1 MASQGP
7 YAPSTVGGGAS
18 PDGAAAWVNPNN
30 AAAGD
35 GSFATFTD
43 YGGMSG
49 VRSGN
54 LTAENFGFTLPSG
67 ATVTDVSVAVT
78 AKAHYTSDSS
88 FTVDAEIL
96 SVTLLKPN
104 GTASVNKAN
113 NDLIDKTVDTYNFYD
128 AGDPLWGLS
137 LSRTEVNDS
146 LFRVSVQVRINEDN
160 DITVFIDSIT
170 VTVEYTTG
178 GGGPVT
184 GELSVTL
191 GAITA
196 TAQGYTGRRGDVFTD
211 TPGYISCAALGER
224 YPWGLLYDVV
234 CSSVA
239 TVTISA
245 TTTSTLASVM
255 LSTSGRI
262 GIYGEGICNV
272 HSILLSTAG
281 YSDLLATLI
290 ATVNAIETNGLA
302 TLPIKGQLSASLGS
316 VGCFGRNQSGNQASV
331 SVTLAAVTADSSG
344 FLYKRG
350 DTSVTLGEVT
360 LESYFM
366 EELSGYLDDTLLD
379 VTLRAGEIEEILAQS
394 DSTIDR
400 IISQIH
406 GSFYTAPTG
415 VLELSLEEIA
425 FDVNGGRYVGAMIQS
440 LPSVALS
447 ANAMLP
453 ITGSL
458 LL

>member
-18 PDGAAAWVNPNN
+18 PDGAADWVNPNN

-43 YGGMSG
+43 YGGLSG

-54 LTAENFGFTLPSG
+54 LTAEGFGFSLPSG
-67 ATVTDVSVAVT
+67 ATVTDVSVAVV
-78 AKAHYTSDSS
+78 AKAHLTSDSS

-104 GTASVNKAN
+104 GTGSVNKAN
-113 NDLIDKTVDTYNFYD
+113 NDLLDKTTDTYDFYD

-160 DITVFIDSIT
+160 DITIFIDSIT
-170 VTVEYTTG
+170 VTVDYTTSG
-178 GGGPVT
+178 DPVT

-191 GAITA
+191 GAITS
-196 TAQGYTGRRGDVFTD
+196 TAQGYTGRRGDFSSN

-224 YPWGLLYDVV
+224 YPWGLLYDVA

-239 TVTISA
+239 TVTISS
-245 TTTSTLASVM
+245 TTTSTLASVT

-262 GIYGEGICNV
+262 GIYGEGVCNI

-331 SVTLAAVTADSSG
+331 SVTLAVVTADSSG

-350 DTSVTLGEVT
+350 DTSVTLGEIT

-415 VLELSLEEIA
+415 VLELTLEEIA
-425 FDVNGGRYVGAMIQS
+425 FDFNGGRYVGAMIQS